1 MVFLSLSEY
10 KIYVKKEVNI
20 MSTGF
25 WIGLGIIGLIV
36 LVGLVGGILLNR
48 VSKKARK
55 YAGK

>member
-25 WIGLGIIGLIV
+25 WIALGIIGLIV